1 MIVTPHGLFGPR
13 LVPVQVS
20 AVLMRAE
27 GPVTVIFSAEMAEL
41 PLLVKVNALARIAQA
56 RQ

>member
-41 PLLVKVNALARIAQA
+41 PVLVKVNALARIAQA